1 MDQLLSS
8 QPMEDLAAERGGR
21 RSARQTGHND
31 PNAGSDEPIAQT
43 DHSLGNARLIRLTA
57 VQERVGLGRTAVY
70 KLIKDGQFP
79 RPVKVGAASAWIDV
93 EITRWIERLA
103 ESRGTTG

>member
-8 QPMEDLAAERGGR
+8 QPMEDLAAERGGHRSSR
-21 RSARQTGHND
+21 RTAHND
-31 PNAGSDEPIAQT
+31 LNAGSDEPVAQT